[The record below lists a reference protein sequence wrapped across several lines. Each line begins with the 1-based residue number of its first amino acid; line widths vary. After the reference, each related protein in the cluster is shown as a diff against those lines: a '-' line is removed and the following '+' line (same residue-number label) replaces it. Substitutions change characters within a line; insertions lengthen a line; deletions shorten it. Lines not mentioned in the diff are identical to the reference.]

1 MIDYGTN
8 IVAGVTP
15 GKGGQNHLGKPVFN
29 KVSEAMN
36 ELGANV
42 SIIFVPPKFASSAI
56 IESIDS
62 GIDIII
68 CDLGGNLT
76 TNSSSSKTIVPAANS
91 TWNLGSTSN
100 VNDALR
106 GQASGLIVRRPNT
119 GMPDDFATFVIRNF
133 SQPPL
138 IIVDGMEAT
147 IEEVDPN
154 DIESISILKD
164 AAAAVYGSRAG
175 NGVVVVKTKRGK

>member
-1 MIDYGTN
+1 MRFL
-8 IVAGVTP
+8 V
-15 GKGGQNHLGKPVFN
+15 
-29 KVSEAMN
+29 
-36 ELGANV
+36 
-42 SIIFVPPKFASSAI
+42 IIFLVFSCSSIKIGGENNANQSY
-56 IESIDS
+56 ETGYGEQLKSSSTTSVQSID
-62 GIDIII
+62 GVKI
-68 CDLGGNLT
+68 
-76 TNSSSSKTIVPAANS
+76 
-91 TWNLGSTSN
+91 NLGSSSN

-106 GQASGLIVRRPNT
+106 GQVSGLIVRRPNT

>member
-1 MIDYGTN
+1 MRFL
-8 IVAGVTP
+8 V
-15 GKGGQNHLGKPVFN
+15 
-29 KVSEAMN
+29 
-36 ELGANV
+36 
-42 SIIFVPPKFASSAI
+42 IIFLVFSCSSIKIGGENNANQSY
-56 IESIDS
+56 ETGYGEQLKSSSTTSVQSID
-62 GIDIII
+62 GDKI
-68 CDLGGNLT
+68 
-76 TNSSSSKTIVPAANS
+76 
-91 TWNLGSTSN
+91 NLGSSSN

-106 GQASGLIVRRPNT
+106 VQASGLNVRRPNT

-138 IIVDGMEAT
+138 IIVDGMEST

>member
-1 MIDYGTN
+1 MRFL
-8 IVAGVTP
+8 V
-15 GKGGQNHLGKPVFN
+15 
-29 KVSEAMN
+29 
-36 ELGANV
+36 
-42 SIIFVPPKFASSAI
+42 IIFLVFSCSSIKIGGENNANQSY
-56 IESIDS
+56 ETGYGEQQKSSSTTSVQSID
-62 GIDIII
+62 GDKI
-68 CDLGGNLT
+68 
-76 TNSSSSKTIVPAANS
+76 
-91 TWNLGSTSN
+91 NLGSTSN

-119 GMPDDFATFVIRNF
+119 GMPDDFSTFVIRNF

>member
-1 MIDYGTN
+1 MRFLVVIFLVFSCSS
-8 IVAGVTP
+8 I
-15 GKGGQNHLGKPVFN
+15 KIGGENN
-29 KVSEAMN
+29 
-36 ELGANV
+36 ANQSYETGYV
-42 SIIFVPPKFASSAI
+42 EQLKSSSTTSVQ
-56 IESIDS
+56 SID
-62 GIDIII
+62 GDKI
-68 CDLGGNLT
+68 
-76 TNSSSSKTIVPAANS
+76 
-91 TWNLGSTSN
+91 NLGSSSN

-175 NGVVVVKTKRGK
+175 IGVVVVKTKRGK

>member
-1 MIDYGTN
+1 
-8 IVAGVTP
+8 VRFLV
-15 GKGGQNHLGKPVFN
+15 
-29 KVSEAMN
+29 
-36 ELGANV
+36 
-42 SIIFVPPKFASSAI
+42 IIFLVFSCSSI
-56 IESIDS
+56 KI
-62 GIDIII
+62 
-68 CDLGGNLT
+68 GGENIANQSYETGYGEQLK
-76 TNSSSSKTIVPAANS
+76 SSSTTSVQSIEGDKI
-91 TWNLGSTSN
+91 NLGSTSN

>member
-1 MIDYGTN
+1 MRFL
-8 IVAGVTP
+8 V
-15 GKGGQNHLGKPVFN
+15 
-29 KVSEAMN
+29 
-36 ELGANV
+36 
-42 SIIFVPPKFASSAI
+42 IIFLVFSCSSIKIGGENNANQSY
-56 IESIDS
+56 ETGYGEQLKSSSTTSVQSID
-62 GIDIII
+62 GDKI
-68 CDLGGNLT
+68 
-76 TNSSSSKTIVPAANS
+76 
-91 TWNLGSTSN
+91 NLGSSSN

-138 IIVDGMEAT
+138 IIVVGMEAT

>member
-1 MIDYGTN
+1 MRFL
-8 IVAGVTP
+8 V
-15 GKGGQNHLGKPVFN
+15 
-29 KVSEAMN
+29 
-36 ELGANV
+36 
-42 SIIFVPPKFASSAI
+42 IIFLVFSCSSIKIGGENNANQSY
-56 IESIDS
+56 ETGYGEQLKSSSTTTVQSID
-62 GIDIII
+62 GDKI
-68 CDLGGNLT
+68 
-76 TNSSSSKTIVPAANS
+76 
-91 TWNLGSTSN
+91 NLGSSSN

-119 GMPDDFATFVIRNF
+119 GMPDDFSTFVIRNF

>member
-1 MIDYGTN
+1 MRFL
-8 IVAGVTP
+8 V
-15 GKGGQNHLGKPVFN
+15 
-29 KVSEAMN
+29 
-36 ELGANV
+36 
-42 SIIFVPPKFASSAI
+42 IIFLVFSCSSIKIGGENNANQSY
-56 IESIDS
+56 ETGYGEQLKSSSTTSVQSID
-62 GIDIII
+62 GDKI
-68 CDLGGNLT
+68 
-76 TNSSSSKTIVPAANS
+76 
-91 TWNLGSTSN
+91 NLGSSSN

-147 IEEVDPN
+147 IEQVDPN

>member
-1 MIDYGTN
+1 MRFLVVIFLVFSCSSIKIGGENNANQSYETGY
-8 IVAGVTP
+8 
-15 GKGGQNHLGKPVFN
+15 GGQLK
-29 KVSEAMN
+29 
-36 ELGANV
+36 
-42 SIIFVPPKFASSAI
+42 SSSTTSVQ
-56 IESIDS
+56 SID
-62 GIDIII
+62 GDKI
-68 CDLGGNLT
+68 NLR
-76 TNSSSSKTIVPAANS
+76 SS
-91 TWNLGSTSN
+91 SN

-175 NGVVVVKTKRGK
+175 NGVVVLKTKRGK

>member
-1 MIDYGTN
+1 MRFL
-8 IVAGVTP
+8 V
-15 GKGGQNHLGKPVFN
+15 
-29 KVSEAMN
+29 
-36 ELGANV
+36 
-42 SIIFVPPKFASSAI
+42 IIFLVFSCSSIKIGGENNADQSY
-56 IESIDS
+56 ETGYGEQQKSSSTTSVQSID
-62 GIDIII
+62 GDKI
-68 CDLGGNLT
+68 
-76 TNSSSSKTIVPAANS
+76 
-91 TWNLGSTSN
+91 NLGSTSN

-119 GMPDDFATFVIRNF
+119 GMPDDFSTFVIRNF

>member
-1 MIDYGTN
+1 
-8 IVAGVTP
+8 VRFLV
-15 GKGGQNHLGKPVFN
+15 
-29 KVSEAMN
+29 
-36 ELGANV
+36 
-42 SIIFVPPKFASSAI
+42 IIFLVFSCSSIKIGGENNANQSY
-56 IESIDS
+56 ETGYGEQLKSSSTTSVQSID
-62 GIDIII
+62 GDKI
-68 CDLGGNLT
+68 
-76 TNSSSSKTIVPAANS
+76 
-91 TWNLGSTSN
+91 NLGSSSN

>member
-1 MIDYGTN
+1 MRFL
-8 IVAGVTP
+8 V
-15 GKGGQNHLGKPVFN
+15 
-29 KVSEAMN
+29 
-36 ELGANV
+36 
-42 SIIFVPPKFASSAI
+42 IIFLVFSCSSIKIGGENNANQSY
-56 IESIDS
+56 ETGYGEQLKSSSTTSVQSID
-62 GIDIII
+62 GDKI
-68 CDLGGNLT
+68 
-76 TNSSSSKTIVPAANS
+76 
-91 TWNLGSTSN
+91 NLGSTSN

-106 GQASGLIVRRPNT
+106 GQASGLIVRRSNT
-119 GMPDDFATFVIRNF
+119 GMPDDFSTFVIRNF

-138 IIVDGMEAT
+138 IIVDGIEAT